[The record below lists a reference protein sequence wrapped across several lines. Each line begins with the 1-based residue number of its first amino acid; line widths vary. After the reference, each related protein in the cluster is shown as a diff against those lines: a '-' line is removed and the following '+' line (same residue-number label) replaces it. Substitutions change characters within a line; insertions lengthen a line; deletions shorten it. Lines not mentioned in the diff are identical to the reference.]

1 MSNYNPNDFVNPSQV
16 RSPYTGETARPTYN
30 SYEHGGN
37 TYEQAIFTDPV
48 TGHVIKKGIVSI
60 KDKEGNVVADFNSV
74 HSGAN
79 NITQR
84 SLDNI

>member
-16 RSPYTGETARPTYN
+16 RSLYTGETARPTYQH
-30 SYEHGGN
+30 YDHQGK

-60 KDKEGNVVADFNSV
+60 KDSEGNVVADYNSV
-74 HSGAN
+74 LGGSN